1 MQKHFYFDSITKTC
15 LCYDGFTLKDSNCS
29 DTCGDG
35 RVFTAACDDGN
46 LIDGDGCSS
55 SCEIEL
61 HYKCNTISAL
71 TPSICQYAG
80 RDLIITLITTKKSED
95 YDNRGIFIFAFS
107 PPIPSISKMNLSHY
121 FNFSC
126 ESATFKVASWSY

>member
-1 MQKHFYFDSITKTC
+1 MNLHSKGY
-15 LCYDGFTLKDSNCS
+15 NCS
-29 DTCGDG
+29 DICGDG
-35 RVFTAACDDGN
+35 RVITVACDDGN

-80 RDLIITLITTKKSED
+80 RDLIITLFSTKKSED